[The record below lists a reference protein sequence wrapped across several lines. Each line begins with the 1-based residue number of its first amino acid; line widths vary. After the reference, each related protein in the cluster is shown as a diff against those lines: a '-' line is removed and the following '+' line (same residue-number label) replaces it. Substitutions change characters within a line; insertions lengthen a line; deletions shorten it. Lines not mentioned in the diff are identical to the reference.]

1 MSLEAALA
9 NNTAAIRDL
18 IAVIQAGIASQPVAA
33 SAAVVAAQAVEKAKA
48 PAAAAPT
55 AVVTPAAGPTKDEMS
70 ALIVSLGKKA
80 PDAARALLK
89 AAGAT
94 RLGDLPQEAWPAVA
108 AQINAKLAELA

>member
-48 PAAAAPT
+48 PPPPRHRRRHACRRT
-55 AVVTPAAGPTKDEMS
+55 DQGRDER
-70 ALIVSLGKKA
+70 AHCVNREEG